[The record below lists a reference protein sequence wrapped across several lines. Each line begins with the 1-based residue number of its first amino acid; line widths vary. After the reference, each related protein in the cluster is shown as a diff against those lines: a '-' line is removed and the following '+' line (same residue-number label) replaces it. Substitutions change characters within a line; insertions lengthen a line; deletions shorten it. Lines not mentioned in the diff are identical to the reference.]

1 MCPERHLFPLFLGN
15 IRSKGL
21 FQWMDTGKQ
30 TSPQIV
36 PPDSTS
42 ATDTGEFTRD
52 KVLVQANNFFPP
64 RDHMLTS
71 TAFTISA
78 GHGGDNA
85 RPFNEKADGTNV
97 LLELLVT
104 PVAPGICPTNS

>member
-1 MCPERHLFPLFLGN
+1 MTVLRPQILGN
-15 IRSKGL
+15 LAETK
-21 FQWMDTGKQ
+21 FWYKPT
-30 TSPQIV
+30 T
-36 PPDSTS
+36 
-42 ATDTGEFTRD
+42 
-52 KVLVQANNFFPP
+52 FFPP

-78 GHGGDNA
+78 GHGGDNT
-85 RPFNEKADGTNV
+85 RPFNEKADGINV